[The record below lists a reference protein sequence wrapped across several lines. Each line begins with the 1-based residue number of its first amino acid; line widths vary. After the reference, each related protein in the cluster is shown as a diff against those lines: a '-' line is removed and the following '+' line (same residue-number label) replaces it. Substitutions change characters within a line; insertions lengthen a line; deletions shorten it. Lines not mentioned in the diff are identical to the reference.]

1 MSDKLTEMLISEIKK
16 RDNALIIALKTNPRA
31 TFYKREV
38 YWFHTIQDYAIE
50 VSRDEQEFNSRFC
63 EEEKEAYAYAF
74 DAIKTAQ
81 ELSPNVRIKIVDF
94 GYDI

>member
-1 MSDKLTEMLISEIKK
+1 MNNKLTEILVSEIKK

-50 VSRDEQEFNSRFC
+50 VSRDEQEF

-94 GYDI
+94 GDDI